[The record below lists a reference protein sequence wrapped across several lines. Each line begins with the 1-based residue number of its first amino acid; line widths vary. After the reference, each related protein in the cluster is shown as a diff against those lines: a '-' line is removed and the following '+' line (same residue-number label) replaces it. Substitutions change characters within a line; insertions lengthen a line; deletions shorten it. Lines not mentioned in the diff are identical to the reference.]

1 MALTDSL
8 TRPLA
13 EERAGNAGRTP
24 CCRASWD
31 QELRHDVQQLRHN
44 DQELRHEIKSFV
56 MMIMIL
62 VLEMSSLIA
71 LRAWALD
78 GENSQMGRTML
89 VDEKRVHPEVEQL
102 PVVHI
107 SWPVQQ
113 FSIYAW
119 GFSSC
124 LPAHDVHDVQL
135 DFLSEINLD
144 VANYQQRVLI
154 AKQIINSVYIEVK
167 SKG

>member
-1 MALTDSL
+1 
-8 TRPLA
+8 
-13 EERAGNAGRTP
+13 
-24 CCRASWD
+24 
-31 QELRHDVQQLRHN
+31 
-44 DQELRHEIKSFV
+44 

-113 FSIYAW
+113 FSIYA
-119 GFSSC
+119 
-124 LPAHDVHDVQL
+124 AE
-135 DFLSEINLD
+135 DFLHVYLPMMFMMSS
-144 VANYQQRVLI
+144 LI
-154 AKQIINSVYIEVK
+154 F
-167 SKG
+167 

>member
-1 MALTDSL
+1 MVMTAMMTGQWRWQRRSPTLWLDRWLKRGLGTWDGHCAVV
-8 TRPLA
+8 RPDI
-13 EERAGNAGRTP
+13 N
-24 CCRASWD
+24 
-31 QELRHDVQQLRHN
+31 
-44 DQELRHEIKSFV
+44 SFV
-56 MMIMIL
+56 MMIKRMVL
-62 VLEMSSLIA
+62 VVSSLIA
-71 LRAWALD
+71 IKAWTLD
-78 GENSQMGRTML
+78 VENSQMGGTML

-102 PVVHI
+102 SVVHI

-144 VANYQQRVLI
+144 VADYQQRVLI
-154 AKQIINSVYIEVK
+154 AKQIINSVYF
-167 SKG
+167 